1 MRSVVLLLLAVSA
14 VVAVAAETRAETTA
28 RQWTTDWA
36 ADGVLVKTGFESD
49 GTQNLAVLARG
60 GYFPVQ
66 LTAKAGVKSI
76 LRVYTNKTNDCSRV
90 FLLPDLKVQTV
101 LPPKGFKE
109 FSIPAM
115 KKGQTLFG
123 VCGMGMYTFEILF
136 S

>member
-1 MRSVVLLLLAVSA
+1 MKSFLFLFIAVSCVLA
-14 VVAVAAETRAETTA
+14 LPAETRSESTA
-28 RQWTTDWA
+28 KQWTIDWA
-36 ADGVLVKTGFESD
+36 SDGVLVKTGFETD

-109 FSIPAM
+109 FAIPSM

-136 S
+136 T